1 MASKRYY
8 ALDVLRGM
16 TIALMILVNNPGSWS
31 SIYAPFKHASWS
43 GFTPTDWVFPTFL
56 FVMGNAMSFSMR
68 KYERLGEREVFRKI
82 GKRSFLIFLIGLLLA
97 AFPFV
102 YHGDD
107 GLAFK
112 NLLNIRIMGVLQRIA
127 LCYLAAALL
136 IHFFKMRTV
145 IVTGIGLLL
154 AYWGIMYGF
163 GTHPDPY
170 SLEHNAALKL
180 DLFVFREVNM
190 YKGYGITFDPE
201 GLLSTLPA
209 IVNVIAGYVAG
220 KYIQQSD
227 SQWKTIVRFIL
238 FGIILIA
245 LGLVWDTV
253 FPINKPIWTSSYVLY
268 STGWALLVL
277 SLLIYITEIQKF
289 KKWSYFFIVF
299 GKNPLFIYALSGV
312 FAILL
317 GFIKVGD
324 TSLHGWIYQHGFLSW
339 LEGENASLAFGICFI
354 VVMWAFGVW
363 LDKKK
368 IYIKV

>member
-1 MASKRYY
+1 MTGKRYY

-102 YHGDD
+102 YHAEE
-107 GLAFK
+107 GLRLK
-112 NLLNIRIMGVLQRIA
+112 NLLDIRIMGVLQRIA
-127 LCYLAAALL
+127 LCYLFGALILHFCSKRMAVL
-136 IHFFKMRTV
+136 IGVV
-145 IVTGIGLLL
+145 ILLG
-154 AYWGIMYGF
+154 YWGILYFF

-170 SLEHNAALKL
+170 SLEHNAALKV
-180 DLFVFREVNM
+180 DRFIFREVNM
-190 YKGYGITFDPE
+190 YKGYGIPFDPE

-209 IVNVIAGYVAG
+209 IVNVLAGYIAG
-220 KYIQQSD
+220 KYIQES
-227 SQWKTIVRFIL
+227 SNLWKTISRFIL
-238 FGIILIA
+238 FGVVLIILGWA
-245 LGLVWDTV
+245 WGPL

-268 STGWALLVL
+268 STGWTLLVL
-277 SLLIYITEIQKF
+277 ALLIYVTEVKRF
-289 KKWSYFFIVF
+289 KQWAYFFIVF

-312 FAILL
+312 VAILL
-317 GFIKVGD
+317 GFIPMGD
-324 TSLHGWIYQHGFLSW
+324 TTLKGWIYEHGFLSW
-339 LEGENASLAFGICFI
+339 LEGKNASIGFAICFI
-354 VVMWAFGVW
+354 VVMWLFGVW